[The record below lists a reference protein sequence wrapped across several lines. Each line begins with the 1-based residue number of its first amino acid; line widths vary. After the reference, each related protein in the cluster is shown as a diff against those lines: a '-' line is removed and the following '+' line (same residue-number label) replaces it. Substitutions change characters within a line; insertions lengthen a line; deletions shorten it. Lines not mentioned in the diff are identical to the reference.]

1 MLLSNKLIFVITFF
15 TERDRIE
22 KEMVSMEMRRVVV
35 TGVGA
40 VTPLGTDVETTWKNI
55 IEGKSGVG
63 PMTRV
68 NADEYPAKVA
78 AQINDFNPELFM
90 ERKDARKMDRF
101 TQYAVASALMA
112 VKDAN
117 LTINEENAERVGVWI
132 GSGIGGMETF
142 EQQYEIFMNR
152 GYRRVSPFFVPML
165 IPDMAAGQVSITLGA
180 KGFNSCTVTACAT
193 GTNSIGDAF
202 KVIQRGDADAMI
214 TGGAEAPITKM
225 SVAGFCANTALST
238 NPDPLTASRPF
249 DKNRDG
255 FVIGEGAGIIVL
267 EELESALARGAKIYG
282 EIVGYGATGDA
293 YHITAP
299 APGGEGGARAMKMA
313 LKDAGMRPEDIDYI
327 NAHGTSTEYNDKYE
341 TLAVKSVFGEHAY
354 KLAMSST
361 KSMTGHLLGA
371 AGGVEA
377 IFSVLAMTDSILP
390 PTINYETPDPEC
402 DLDYVVNHARP
413 QEIQSVMSNS
423 LGFGG
428 HNATIIFKKYV

>member
-1 MLLSNKLIFVITFF
+1 M
-15 TERDRIE
+15 E
-22 KEMVSMEMRRVVV
+22 KRRVVV

-40 VTPLGTDVETTWKNI
+40 VTPLGNDAETTWKGI
-55 IEGKSGVG
+55 IEGKSGIG
-63 PMTRV
+63 PLTRV

-78 AQINDFNPELFM
+78 AELKDFNPEVFID
-90 ERKDARKMDRF
+90 RKEARKMDRF

-117 LTINEENAERVGVWI
+117 LTINEENSERVGVWI

-142 EQQYEIFMNR
+142 EQQYETFQKR
-152 GYRRVSPFFVPML
+152 GYKRVSPFFVPML
-165 IPDMAAGQVSITLGA
+165 IPDMATGQVSITLGA
-180 KGFNSCTVTACAT
+180 RGFNSCTVTACAT

-202 KVIQRGDADAMI
+202 KVIQRGDADVMV

-238 NPDPLTASRPF
+238 NPDPQTASRPF

-255 FVIGEGAGIIVL
+255 FVMGEGAGIIVL
-267 EELESALARGAKIYG
+267 EELEHALARGAKIYA

-313 LKDAGMRPEDIDYI
+313 INDGGLKPEEIDYI
-327 NAHGTSTEYNDKYE
+327 NAHGTSTEYNDKFE
-341 TLAVKSVFGEHAY
+341 TLAVKEVFGEHAY

-377 IFSVLAMTDSILP
+377 IFTVLAMRDGILP

-402 DLDYVVNHARP
+402 DLDYVVNQARP
-413 QEIQSVMSNS
+413 KEIKAAMSNS

-428 HNATIIFKKYV
+428 HNATIVFKKYQ

>member
-1 MLLSNKLIFVITFF
+1 MKEIDNM
-15 TERDRIE
+15 E
-22 KEMVSMEMRRVVV
+22 KRRVVV
-35 TGVGA
+35 TGIGA
-40 VTPLGTDVETTWKNI
+40 VTPLGNDAETTWKNI
-55 IEGKSGVG
+55 VEGKSGIG
-63 PMTRV
+63 PLTRV

-78 AQINDFNPELFM
+78 AESTDFNPEAFM
-90 ERKDARKMDRF
+90 DRKDARKMDRF
-101 TQYAVASALMA
+101 TQFAVASAIMA

-117 LTINEENAERVGVWI
+117 LTINEENSHRVGVWI

-142 EQQYEIFMNR
+142 EQQFEIFQNR
-152 GYRRVSPFFVPML
+152 GYKRVSPFFVPML
-165 IPDMAAGQVSITLGA
+165 IPDMATGQVSITLGA
-180 KGFNSCTVTACAT
+180 RGFNSCTVTACAT

-202 KVIQRGDADAMI
+202 KVIQRGDADAMV

-238 NPDPLTASRPF
+238 NPDPKTASRPF

-267 EELESALARGAKIYG
+267 EELEHALARGAKIYA

-313 LKDAGMRPEDIDYI
+313 INDGGLKPEEIDYV
-327 NAHGTSTEYNDKYE
+327 NAHGTSTEYNDKFE
-341 TLAVKSVFGEHAY
+341 TLAMKEVFGEHAY
-354 KLAMSST
+354 NLAISST

-377 IFSVLAMTDSILP
+377 IFTVLAIRDSILP

-402 DLDYVVNHARP
+402 DLDYVPNKAR
-413 QEIQSVMSNS
+413 QKEIKAAMSNS

-428 HNATIIFKKYV
+428 HNATIVFKKYE

>member
-1 MLLSNKLIFVITFF
+1 MAN
-15 TERDRIE
+15 
-22 KEMVSMEMRRVVV
+22 RRVVV

-40 VTPLGTDVETTWKNI
+40 VTPLGNDAETTWKNI
-55 IEGKSGVG
+55 IAGKSGVG
-63 PMTRV
+63 PLTRV

-78 AQINDFNPELFM
+78 AQINDFNPESYM
-90 ERKDARKMDRF
+90 EKREARKMDRF
-101 TQYAVASALMA
+101 TQYAIAASKMA
-112 VKDAN
+112 VEDSGLA
-117 LTINEENAERVGVWI
+117 IVDENADRVGVWI

-142 EQQYEIFMNR
+142 ENQFEVFQNR
-152 GYRRVSPFFVPML
+152 GYKRVSPFFVPMM
-165 IPDMAAGQVSITLGA
+165 IPDMAAGQVSIMLGA

-214 TGGAEAPITKM
+214 TGGTEAPITRM
-225 SVAGFCANTALST
+225 AVAGFCANTALST
-238 NPDPLTASRPF
+238 NPDPATASRPF

-255 FVIGEGAGIIVL
+255 FVMGEGAGILVL
-267 EELESALARGAKIYG
+267 EELEHAKARGAKIYA

-299 APGGEGGARAMKMA
+299 APGGEGGVRAMKMA
-313 LKDAGMRPEDIDYI
+313 IEDAGLNPEDIDYI

-341 TLAVKSVFGEHAY
+341 TLAIKEVFGEHAY
-354 KLAMSST
+354 NLAISST

-377 IFSVLAMTDSILP
+377 IFTVLAMRDSILP

-402 DLDYVVNHARP
+402 DLDYVPNQSR
-413 QEIQSVMSNS
+413 QKEIKAAISNS

-428 HNATIIFKKYV
+428 HNATLTFKKYE

>member
-1 MLLSNKLIFVITFF
+1 VQ
-15 TERDRIE
+15 IE
-22 KEMVSMEMRRVVV
+22 GYEKNINFANKEMHKMEKRRVVV

-40 VTPLGTDVETTWKNI
+40 VTPLGNDIETTWKNI
-55 IEGKSGVG
+55 LAGKSGIG
-63 PMTRV
+63 PLTRV
-68 NADEYPAKVA
+68 NADEYPAKVSA
-78 AQINDFNPELFM
+78 EATDFNPEDYM
-90 ERKDARKMDRF
+90 ERKEARKMDRF
-101 TQYAVASALMA
+101 TQFAVAAAQMA

-117 LTINEENAERVGVWI
+117 LTINEENSHRVGVWI

-142 EQQYEIFMNR
+142 EQQFEIFQNR
-152 GYRRVSPFFVPML
+152 GYKRVSPFFVPML
-165 IPDMAAGQVSITLGA
+165 IPDMATGQVSIMLGA
-180 KGFNSCTVTACAT
+180 RGFNSCTVTACAT

-225 SVAGFCANTALST
+225 SVAGFCANTALSN
-238 NPDPLTASRPF
+238 NPDPATACRPF

-255 FVIGEGAGIIVL
+255 FIIGEGSGIVVL
-267 EELESALARGAKIYG
+267 EELEHALARGAKIYG

-313 LKDAGMRPEDIDYI
+313 LNDAGIAPEGIDYI
-327 NAHGTSTEYNDKYE
+327 NAHGTSTEYNDKFE
-341 TLAVKSVFGEHAY
+341 TAAVKEVFGDHAY

-371 AGGVEA
+371 AGGIEA
-377 IFSVLAMTDSILP
+377 IFSVLAIRDSILP
-390 PTINYETPDPEC
+390 PTINYETSDPEC
-402 DLDYVVNHARP
+402 DLDYVPNTARP
-413 QEIQSVMSNS
+413 QAINTVMSNS

-428 HNATIIFKKYV
+428 HNATIVLKKYQ